1 MRFQAV
7 AIESL
12 ATVVPETRI
21 TTASIERMLGR
32 TYRRLN
38 IAPGFLEMLTGIHT
52 RRFWDEGVKPSDAAT
67 LAARKALSETGY
79 DASKIGILVNT
90 SVCKDY
96 LEPSTA
102 ALVHGNLGLSPA
114 CLNFD
119 IGNAC
124 LGFLSGMQV
133 VATMIEQGAVEAG
146 LVVAGEGSRDVIRST
161 VSRLIKPGTTFPDLR
176 DNLATLTLGSAGA
189 AMLLV
194 RDHAASTPHRF
205 LGSHA
210 LAATEHSRLCVG
222 TPEQMTTD
230 PTTLLQEGVKLA
242 GRVWAE
248 FTDELGMDHGD
259 FAQYALH
266 QVGKANHDAVC
277 KAVGVPPERALRI
290 YPDTGNVGACG
301 VPLTLART
309 IELGRVGVGDNVA
322 LMGIGSGLNSAMQ
335 ALRW

>member
-1 MRFQAV
+1 MRFDAV

-12 ATVVPETRI
+12 STVLPETRI
-21 TTASIERMLGR
+21 TTASIERMLER
-32 TYRRLN
+32 TYRRLG

-52 RRFWDEGVKPSDAAT
+52 RRFWDEGQMPSDAAT
-67 LAARKALSETGY
+67 LAARQALAEA
-79 DASKIGILVNT
+79 DIDPSKIGILVNT

-102 ALVHGNLGLSPA
+102 ALVHGNLGLSRR

-124 LGFLSGMQV
+124 LGFLSGMHV
-133 VATMIEQGAVEAG
+133 VGTMIEQGAIEAG

-161 VSRLIKPGTTFPDLR
+161 VTRLVKPGATFQDLR
-176 DNLATLTLGSAGA
+176 DNLATLTLGSGGA
-189 AMLLV
+189 AMVLTRANLS
-194 RDHAASTPHRF
+194 RSPHRL
-205 LGSHA
+205 LGGHA

-242 GRVWAE
+242 GQVWTD
-248 FTDELGMDHGD
+248 FTAELGLDHPD

-277 KAVGVPPERALRI
+277 RAVGVPLDRALRI

-301 VPLTLART
+301 VPLTLSRA
-309 IELGRVGVGDNVA
+309 ISLGRVSQGDKVA
-322 LMGIGSGLNSAMQ
+322 LMGIGSGLNSAMY
-335 ALRW
+335 ALQW

>member
-1 MRFQAV
+1 MRFNAV

-12 ATVVPETRI
+12 ATVLPETRI

-52 RRFWDEGVKPSDAAT
+52 RRFWDEGIKPSDAAT
-67 LAARKALSETGY
+67 LAARKALAESSISA
-79 DASKIGILVNT
+79 DRIGILVNT

-102 ALVHGNLGLSPA
+102 ALVHGNLGLAPV

-119 IGNAC
+119 LGNAC

-133 VATMIEQGAVEAG
+133 VATMIEQGAIEAG
-146 LVVAGEGSRDVIRST
+146 MVVAGEGSRDVIRST

-194 RDHAASTPHRF
+194 RADLTESPHRF

-210 LAATEHSRLCVG
+210 LAATQHSRLCVG
-222 TPEQMTTD
+222 TAEKMTTD

-242 GRVWAE
+242 AQVWQE
-248 FTDELGMDHGD
+248 FTADLGLDHPD

-277 KAVGVPPERALRI
+277 KAVGVPVDRALRI

-301 VPLTLART
+301 VPLTLSRA
-309 IELGRVGVGDNVA
+309 IELGRVSPGDKVA